1 MSERPVSGVREAVRS
16 TDGVAIGT
24 VTAGEGPPLLL
35 VHGGMRS
42 AAGWAP
48 LWPLL
53 VDRYRVTAMDRRGRG
68 MSGDAPTYAFDQEYE
83 DVAAVARHLGS
94 VDVLAHSIGAVFALG
109 AAARGA
115 PIRRLVLCEP
125 PGPSTISPAWIER
138 ASARMAAGETGRA
151 LVEFLV
157 EIIGLDRET
166 VAAMRDTPVAEN
178 ALEIFAATFR
188 REGELLCAL
197 DLAALTRGVTAPVQF
212 LLGERSPGWA
222 STVTHTLAAAL
233 PGSTVTVVKGHGHD
247 FVDSAP
253 EAVLA
258 ALQRP

>member
-1 MSERPVSGVREAVRS
+1 MGELIVSGVRETVRS
-16 TDGVAIGT
+16 SDGVEIGT

-83 DVAAVARHLGS
+83 DVAAVARHQSS

-125 PGPSTISPAWIER
+125 PGPPTISDAWIER

-157 EIIGLDRET
+157 EIIGLDQKT
-166 VAAMRDTPVAEN
+166 IVAMRGTPVAEN
-178 ALEIFAATFR
+178 ALDVFTATFR

-197 DLAALTRGVTAPVQF
+197 DLAGLTRGVTTPVHF
-212 LLGERSPGWA
+212 LLGDRSPPWA
-222 STVTHTLAAAL
+222 STVTHALAAAL
-233 PGSTVTVVKGHGHD
+233 PGSTVTVVEGHGHD
-247 FVDSAP
+247 LVDSAP

-258 ALQRP
+258 ALARP